1 MSKFNY
7 ENKQY
12 LKKLNDL
19 TLDYYLKYINHIRR
33 NLKNKKSLFLDVG
46 CGIGVVLKA
55 LKKEGFVNGY
65 GVDISRLFIKQGKA
79 KGLSNLFYYKGESLP
94 FRNNFF
100 DLVGSFNVL
109 EHTDN
114 PESFLK
120 EQITKLKKGGII
132 IVASP
137 NFLSVLFPSNHKRLK
152 GINNKLRNLTLTL
165 KKLLVRNNGFEKMKP
180 LIRKNFEYD
189 DDAIVV
195 TNIIDVKRTLVINNC
210 KITYESGFVNFDGLF
225 ARFINKLPLMKYLL
239 PSCFLVAQKI

>member
-19 TLDYYLKYINHIRR
+19 TLDYYLKYISHIRR
-33 NLKNKKSLFLDVG
+33 NLKNKNSLFLDVG
-46 CGIGVVLKA
+46 CGIGVALKA

-114 PESFLK
+114 PESFLM
-120 EQITKLKKGGII
+120 EQVTKLKKGGII

-152 GINNKLRNLTLTL
+152 GINNKLV
-165 KKLLVRNNGFEKMKP
+165 KNNGFEKMMP
-180 LIRKNFEYD
+180 IIRKDFEYD

-195 TNIIDVKRTLVINNC
+195 TNIIDIKRTLVKNNC
-210 KITYESGFVNFDGLF
+210 KIIYESGFVNFDGYL
-225 ARFINKLPLMKYLL
+225 ARIVNKIPLMKYLL